1 MRISRT
7 GECNTG
13 VTLLEL
19 IAVLF
24 ILSVVTAFV
33 LPSFS
38 GFGTSALKSE
48 AREIASLLNYLNDS
62 AISRKETFFIKFRLD
77 ENAIV
82 WQEPDGTKSKQVQDM
97 TGVTTQSTGK
107 VSTGEVIV
115 FFEPLGI
122 RENLAV
128 HLLKGDR
135 EMTVTLNHISG
146 KVKIKE
152 DGRA

>member
-7 GECNTG
+7 GQCNAG

-38 GFGTSALKSE
+38 GFGTRTLKSE
-48 AREIASLLNYLNDS
+48 AREIASLLSYLNDS
-62 AISRKETFFIKFRLD
+62 AISRKETFFIKFRID
-77 ENAIV
+77 ENTLV
-82 WQEPDGTKSKQVQDM
+82 WQGPDGTKSKQVQDM

-122 RENLAV
+122 RENLSV
-128 HLLKGDR
+128 HLLKDDR
-135 EMTVTLNHISG
+135 EMSVTLNHISG
-146 KVKIKE
+146 RVKIKE
-152 DGRA
+152 NGRA

>member
-1 MRISRT
+1 MRMLRA
-7 GECNTG
+7 GKCNAG

-38 GFGTSALKSE
+38 GFGTSTLKSE
-48 AREIASLLNYLNDS
+48 AREIASLLNYLNDN
-62 AISRKETFFIKFRLD
+62 AISRKETFFIKFRID
-77 ENAIV
+77 ENTIF
-82 WQEPDGTKSKQVQDM
+82 WQEPGGTKSKQVQDM
-97 TGVTTQSTGK
+97 TGITTQSTGK
-107 VSTGEVIV
+107 VSEGEVIV

-128 HLLKGDR
+128 HLLKGDK
-135 EMTVTLNHISG
+135 EMTVMLNHISG
-146 KVKIKE
+146 KVKIRE
-152 DGRA
+152 NGRA